1 MVGREPVHDSKHVDA
16 SAGDLSARPSA
27 RGGSGQPNDDAGG
40 SLGRHAPG
48 SGRLARGGRAAPG
61 RVAAGRPGLV
71 GDGALRGPA
80 ARRAVRARLGGRGLR
95 GRRRPSPALL
105 GREGQVTLEPK
116 TRAGRRTVP
125 LASTLRA
132 HLREHKLYTAR
143 RSGLVFGTDGVKP
156 PDPDAVSQRALRC
169 WTKTKPMPL
178 TPIGLHECR
187 HTFAS
192 LSVTITFDRY
202 GHLMPGNEEQAAGLL
217 DVYLEAST
225 AARPQG

>member
-1 MVGREPVHDSKHVDA
+1 MLEV
-16 SAGDLSARPSA
+16 PS
-27 RGGSGQPNDDAGG
+27 GGTRRD
-40 SLGRHAPG
+40 
-48 SGRLARGGRAAPG
+48 
-61 RVAAGRPGLV
+61 RVASPEEAEQLLAALPL
-71 GDGALRGPA
+71 GDRALWA
-80 ARRAVRARLGGRGLR
+80 TALYAGLR
-95 GRRRPSPALL
+95 RGELFALGWEDVDFEGGVVRVRRSWDVKAR
-105 GREGQVTLEPK
+105 VTLEPK

-169 WTKTKPMPL
+169 WTKAKPMPL